1 MSTLTYNGNEAF
13 ESAIAAD
20 LERCDVMLAIGSK
33 SMKKAARTHREKCF
47 EAIRA
52 ANRADGLDN
61 GQTDEGLLTELGV
74 CFEK

>member
-1 MSTLTYNGNEAF
+1 MRVTDHTLEN
-13 ESAIAAD
+13 AIAAD
-20 LERCDVMLAIGSK
+20 LERCDVMIAIGSK

>member
-1 MSTLTYNGNEAF
+1 MRVTDHTLEN
-13 ESAIAAD
+13 AIAAD
-20 LERCDVMLAIGSK
+20 LDRCDVMLAIGSK
-33 SMKKAARTHREKCF
+33 AMKKAARTHREKCF

-61 GQTDEGLLTELGV
+61 GQRDEGVLTELGV

>member
-1 MSTLTYNGNEAF
+1 MRVTDHTLEN
-13 ESAIAAD
+13 AIAAD

-33 SMKKAARTHREKCF
+33 AMKKAARTHREKCF
-47 EAIRA
+47 EAIRD

>member
-1 MSTLTYNGNEAF
+1 MRVTDHTLEN
-13 ESAIAAD
+13 AIAAD

-33 SMKKAARTHREKCF
+33 AMKKAARTHREKCF

-52 ANRADGLDN
+52 ANREDGLDN

-74 CFEK
+74 CFDK

>member
-1 MSTLTYNGNEAF
+1 MSAVTYNGNEAL

-20 LERCDVMLAIGSK
+20 LDRCDVMLAIGSK

-61 GQTDEGLLTELGV
+61 GQTDEELLADLGV
-74 CFEK
+74 

>member
-1 MSTLTYNGNEAF
+1 MKTINEAL

-33 SMKKAARTHREKCF
+33 AMKKAARTHREKCF

-61 GQTDEGLLTELGV
+61 GQTDEGLLAELGV

>member
-1 MSTLTYNGNEAF
+1 MRVTDHTLEN
-13 ESAIAAD
+13 AIAAD

-33 SMKKAARTHREKCF
+33 AMKKAARTHREKCF

-52 ANRADGLDN
+52 ANQADGLDN
-61 GQTDEGLLTELGV
+61 GQTDEALLAELGV

>member
-1 MSTLTYNGNEAF
+1 MRVTDHTLEN
-13 ESAIAAD
+13 AIAAD

-33 SMKKAARTHREKCF
+33 AMKKAARTHREKCF

-61 GQTDEGLLTELGV
+61 GQTDEGLLAELGV
-74 CFEK
+74 

>member
-1 MSTLTYNGNEAF
+1 MKTINEAL

-33 SMKKAARTHREKCF
+33 AMKKAARTHREKCF

-52 ANRADGLDN
+52 ANRADGFDT
-61 GQTDEGLLTELGV
+61 GQTDEELLAELGV

>member
-1 MSTLTYNGNEAF
+1 MRVTDHTLEN
-13 ESAIAAD
+13 AIAAD

-33 SMKKAARTHREKCF
+33 AMKKAARTHREKCF

-61 GQTDEGLLTELGV
+61 GQTDEELLAELGV

>member
-1 MSTLTYNGNEAF
+1 MSTVTYKGNDALEN
-13 ESAIAAD
+13 AIAAD

-47 EAIRA
+47 EAIKA

-61 GQTDEGLLTELGV
+61 GQTDEELLADLGV
-74 CFEK
+74 